1 MSLLLLAF
9 AGAAGL
15 ALHSRK
21 REPPP
26 PAPPEVDLNG
36 LDRTIVASV
45 EAARARV
52 SQSPRSASAW
62 GHLGKVLIAHELRAP
77 ALVCFAEAEQLDP
90 AEPRW
95 PYLQGVALS
104 QGDPDAALPKL
115 RRAVELCGRSPD
127 APRLWLAEVL
137 LEQGHFDEAE
147 KHFRAILKQ
156 NPSNP
161 RAFLGLGRLALAR
174 DRLQDGLEPLKR
186 ASTSPYVRQRASTLL
201 AQVQQ
206 RLGQSKEAAQEL
218 RRAAALPGD
227 LPWPDPFVEEVARLQ
242 VGERARLGQA
252 RALINQGQAAEGVH
266 LLGQIVRDYPDSY
279 SAWLMR
285 GQALFQLREFADA
298 ERALQEAI
306 RLAPEAVDAQY
317 ALGCSFLEQGKLADA
332 ATSLR
337 RAIELKPDYALAYYQ
352 LSRCLNG
359 QHDRAGAL
367 AALRDAV
374 RYKPDLAD
382 AHAALGE
389 QLAQDGQKAE
399 ALVHLRYAASLG
411 PLDPKRKGLLEQ
423 MEKEAA
429 APGGP

>member
-1 MSLLLLAF
+1 
-9 AGAAGL
+9 
-15 ALHSRK
+15 
-21 REPPP
+21 
-26 PAPPEVDLNG
+26 LNG
-36 LDRTIVASV
+36 LDRAIVASV

-62 GHLGKVLIAHELRAP
+62 GQLGKVLIAHELRAP

-90 AEPRW
+90 TEPRW

-147 KHFRAILKQ
+147 EHFRAILKQ

-161 RAFLGLGRLALAR
+161 RAFLCLGRLALAR

-186 ASTSPYVRQRASTLL
+186 ASTSPYTRQRASTLL

-206 RLGQSKEAAQEL
+206 RLGQSKEAAQGL
-218 RRAAALPGD
+218 RQAATLPGD

-242 VGERARLGQA
+242 VGERARLAQA
-252 RALINQGQAAEGVH
+252 RALINQGQAPEGVR
-266 LLGQIVRDYPDSY
+266 LLSQIVRDYPDSY
-279 SAWLMR
+279 SVWLML
-285 GQALFQLREFADA
+285 GQGFFQLREFADA
-298 ERALQEAI
+298 ERALREAI
-306 RLAPEAVDAQY
+306 RIAPEAVDAQY
-317 ALGCSFLEQGKLADA
+317 ALGFSLLEQGKLADA
-332 ATSLR
+332 AASLR
-337 RAIELKPDYALAYYQ
+337 KAIKLKPDYALAYYQ

-359 QHDRAGAL
+359 QDDRTGAL

-389 QLAQDGQKAE
+389 QLARDGQKAE
-399 ALVHLRYAASLG
+399 ALFHLRYAASLG
-411 PLDPKRKGLLEQ
+411 PLDPKQKGLLEQ